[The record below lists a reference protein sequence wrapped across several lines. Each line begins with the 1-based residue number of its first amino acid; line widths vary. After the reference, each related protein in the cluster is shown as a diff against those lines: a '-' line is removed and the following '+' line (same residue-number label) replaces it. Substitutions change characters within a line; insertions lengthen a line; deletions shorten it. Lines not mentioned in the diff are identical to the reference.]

1 MNAAFD
7 MDGLVHA
14 ILTCVTAGPGLGFNR
29 AVLFLPNECGDE
41 LVATMAIGPAT
52 AEEAQRTWG
61 RMASRPRSL
70 AELLERTAS
79 EAKSG
84 LSALVGGLTIPLAP
98 LRTADGAR
106 NALLEAFYA
115 REVRK
120 IVDAETLDGL
130 PMRLREAF
138 AGTEVVCVPL
148 LAKERAIGLL
158 IADNAFNGEPI
169 TDDRIQQL
177 ELLALLSGL
186 ALDNARIY
194 QQVQSQAI
202 ALQHALEELER
213 THERLLHNER
223 LATVGAVIARV
234 GHEIRNPLATIG
246 GFARTLGAQPN
257 DMERVAR
264 GAGII
269 VDEVEKLEILL
280 RELLDFTSP
289 RAPSFEPTDLNRVV
303 SAIAEVHGDEL
314 EAHGVEL
321 VLELGTQLPLI
332 HADPLQL
339 QRAFLNLWRN
349 AVQAMEDNPADR
361 RRILCI
367 RTVCRV
373 DAICIAFEDS
383 GAGIPPD
390 VRSRI
395 FTPFFTTKRHGTGL
409 GLAVVRKIADDHGGT
424 IEVQESQHGGAAIVI
439 ALPRRRS

>member
-1 MNAAFD
+1 MHAAFD
-7 MDGLVHA
+7 VEGLVHA

-29 AVLFLPNECGDE
+29 AVLFLPSERGDE

-52 AEEAQRTWG
+52 AEEARRTWA

-70 AELLERTAS
+70 TELLQRTAT

-84 LSALVGGLTIPLAP
+84 LSALVAGLTIALPREAES
-98 LRTADGAR
+98 DGAP
-106 NALLEAFYA
+106 NPLVEAFYA
-115 REVRK
+115 KEVRK
-120 IVDAETLDGL
+120 IVDARTLDGL

-148 LAKERAIGLL
+148 LAKDRAIGLL

-177 ELLALLSGL
+177 QLLALLAGL

-202 ALQHALEELER
+202 ALQHALDEVER

-246 GFARTLGAQPN
+246 GFARTLGTRPS
-257 DMERVAR
+257 DMERVVR

-269 VDEVEKLEILL
+269 VEEVEKLEILL

-289 RAPSFEPTDLNRVV
+289 RAPSFEPTDPNRVV
-303 SAIAEVHGDEL
+303 SAIVEVHGGEL
-314 EAHGVEL
+314 EARGVAL

-349 AVQAMEDNPADR
+349 AVQAMEENPDDR
-361 RRILCI
+361 SRTLCI
-367 RTVCRV
+367 RTTCTV
-373 DAICIAFEDS
+373 DAVRVAFEDS
-383 GAGIPPD
+383 GPGVAPD
-390 VRSRI
+390 ARARI

-424 IEVQESQHGGAAIVI
+424 IEVQDSQHGGAAIVI
-439 ALPRRRS
+439 ALPRRRP